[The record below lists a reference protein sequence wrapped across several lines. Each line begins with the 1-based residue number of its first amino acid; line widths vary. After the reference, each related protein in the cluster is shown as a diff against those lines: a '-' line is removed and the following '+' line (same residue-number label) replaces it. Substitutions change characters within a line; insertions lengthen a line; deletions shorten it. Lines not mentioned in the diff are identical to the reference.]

1 MYGLLCYQTLVLYNN
16 NNKNRVSVLTVLL
29 DMFITKIIPY
39 NKCVYISVK
48 KENVKN
54 YM

>member
-1 MYGLLCYQTLVLYNN
+1 MYGLLCYQTLVLYINN
-16 NNKNRVSVLTVLL
+16 SKNRVSVLTVLL
-29 DMFITKIIPY
+29 DMFITKIISY
-39 NKCVYISVK
+39 NKCVYISVS